1 MRAAAVLAF
10 AAASFASAQDSVAIP
25 AFSSSAPGAPLP
37 RGWREQRLPKA
48 PPADAALVNE
58 DGATVLRVRSIAAAG
73 GAVHALD
80 TNAGASAGTGSHPLL
95 SWRWKVDR
103 VVEKADMTR
112 RAGDDFAA
120 RVYVFFAVPA
130 EDLPLGDRLKIMLAR
145 IVYGEQLP
153 TAGICYVW
161 DNRHP
166 AGTTAWNPFTNR
178 IRMVVVES
186 GSARAGQW
194 SDVRRD
200 LEADFRAAF
209 GAQWPKPMP
218 PITAIAAGNDTDQTG
233 ETATAW
239 FGDFRMQ
246 ARR

>member
-1 MRAAAVLAF
+1 MRAAAALF
-10 AAASFASAQDSVAIP
+10 LAAASFASAQDSVAIP
-25 AFSSSAPGAPLP
+25 AFSSMAPGAQLP
-37 RGWREQRLPKA
+37 EGWREQRLPKA
-48 PPADAALVNE
+48 APAEVAIVSE

-73 GAVHALD
+73 GAVHAMG
-80 TNAGASAGTGSHPLL
+80 THAGAQTASHSML

-103 VVEKADMTR
+103 VVENADMTR

-130 EDLPLGDRLKIMLAR
+130 DELAFGDRLRIMIAR
-145 IVYGEQLP
+145 ILYGERLP

-166 AGTTAWNPFTNR
+166 AGTTTWSPYTNR
-178 IRMVVVES
+178 IRMVVVET

-209 GAQWPKPMP
+209 GAQWAKPVP
-218 PITAIAAGNDTDQTG
+218 PVTGIAAGNDTDQTG
-233 ETATAW
+233 EAATAW
-239 FGDFRMQ
+239 FGDFRVE